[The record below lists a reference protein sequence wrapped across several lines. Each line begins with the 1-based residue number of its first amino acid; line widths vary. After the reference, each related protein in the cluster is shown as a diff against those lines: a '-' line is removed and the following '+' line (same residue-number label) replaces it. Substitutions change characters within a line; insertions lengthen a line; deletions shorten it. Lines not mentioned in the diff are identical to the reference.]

1 MTLCTCLD
9 LPMSNFSLF
18 YSEFAKLIIKS
29 THSTTFMTSAA
40 FPIKKKVTEPQLIP
54 FFPEEALVDSTLRAR
69 SPSQFLLLSR
79 FVRANVGGETKALD
93 FPPDKEQ
100 QLDLDSTADGSNYK
114 TTINLDIWAELR
126 MLRDMVVEQKVEL
139 RKVEGWRRQRRK
151 QMSRDWIFSSLKP
164 AWRSWGEITLP
175 CRSD

>member
-1 MTLCTCLD
+1 M
-9 LPMSNFSLF
+9 
-18 YSEFAKLIIKS
+18 
-29 THSTTFMTSAA
+29 
-40 FPIKKKVTEPQLIP
+40 
-54 FFPEEALVDSTLRAR
+54 RAR

-79 FVRANVGGETKALD
+79 FARANVGGETKPLD

-139 RKVEGWRRQRRK
+139 RKVEG
-151 QMSRDWIFSSLKP
+151 
-164 AWRSWGEITLP
+164 
-175 CRSD
+175 